1 MGTHEKAPEK
11 LHYKMIYR
19 MTRWILFI
27 IYTFFIISC
36 NSDTKNIRDYYF
48 PLQKLTDGLVYEY
61 HSVNLDTLAPD
72 YWYYR
77 SVETD
82 SALYLTSTHY
92 DPATLTPMQLLRE
105 EEVSNGM
112 LVNSLYLFENDT
124 TGKQQQIEA
133 EIIAGSIFPF
143 EVRDS
148 GGIFLFKTT
157 WQSPAQQ
164 ATYTLVKNRRYIGD
178 TTFVFN
184 TRSYDAVVFEVK
196 ELMEQRQEGVF
207 EQQYASVEWY
217 AKDLGLVYFRKDISP
232 TFVLEYRLAD
242 RYPMERL
249 EAIFK
254 EKVQQ

>member
-1 MGTHEKAPEK
+1 
-11 LHYKMIYR
+11 MIHKII
-19 MTRWILFI
+19 RWILFVLVI
-27 IYTFFIISC
+27 AIFISC
-36 NSDTKNIRDYYF
+36 NADTKDIRDYYF
-48 PLQKLTDGLVYEY
+48 PLKKLTSGLVYEY
-61 HSVNLDTLAPD
+61 HSVNTDTLAPD

-77 SVETD
+77 SIETD
-82 SALYLTSTHY
+82 SAMYLTSTHY
-92 DPATLTPMQLLRE
+92 DPATLTPTQLLRE
-105 EEVSNGM
+105 EKVSNGM
-112 LVNSLYLFENDT
+112 LVNALYLFENDT
-124 TGKQQQIEA
+124 TDKQRQIEA

-164 ATYTLVKNRRYIGD
+164 ATYTLIKNRRYIGD
-178 TTFVFN
+178 TTFVFKDQP
-184 TRSYDAVVFEVK
+184 YDAVVFQVK

-207 EQQYASVEWY
+207 EQQYSSVEWY
-217 AKDLGLVYFRKDISP
+217 AKGLGLVYYKKDISP
-232 TFVLEYRLAD
+232 AFVLEYRLVD